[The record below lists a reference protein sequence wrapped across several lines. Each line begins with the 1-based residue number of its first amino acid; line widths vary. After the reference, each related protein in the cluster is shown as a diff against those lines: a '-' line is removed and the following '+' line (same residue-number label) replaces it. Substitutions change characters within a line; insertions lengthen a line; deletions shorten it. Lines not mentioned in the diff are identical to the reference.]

1 MTGSGRMFVWPS
13 WQDCMNNVAVA
24 NKLKGVVNADRF
36 PASGST
42 LHTVADRVGTQLHA
56 SAVANMDANTGGLSY
71 DGLSTGFMVKGES
84 TISDPL

>member
-1 MTGSGRMFVWPS
+1 
-13 WQDCMNNVAVA
+13 VAVVA
-24 NKLKGVVNADRF
+24 RLHEQCGRREQAQGRRQRGSV
-36 PASGST
+36 SG
-42 LHTVADRVGTQLHA
+42 LWRYPLYGGAVADRVGTQLHA